1 MFEPAFP
8 TKYHITTFKSSV
20 RDHPDSLKNQEKI
33 EKEVYRLAPDLFL
46 LFNQKMIVFVN
57 TATDAQ
63 HEQGQVEMSTV
74 LQDD

>member
-1 MFEPAFP
+1 M
-8 TKYHITTFKSSV
+8 TTFKTSV
-20 RDHPDSLKNQEKI
+20 RDHPDSLKKRKKI

-63 HEQGQVEMSTV
+63 HMSTV